1 MLKRLVPPLHY
12 SQQER
17 FRHYL
22 YTFSLIIGIPN
33 LLVIW
38 YFIQADD
45 PFARVSHLLMMV
57 HNVWALTALIRAKQS
72 LQSIERATL
81 GTIILVW
88 LSRALYT
95 SFFANAAVQNLANQD
110 IYLGYILICVL
121 AYVVF
126 DDGSAL
132 KIAVAIFVFS
142 LTLSVSQIALAS
154 SETSYTDI
162 LQFHAY
168 LSFIIGSIH
177 ILSHIKK
184 ELSESQAKSDTLELI
199 AFKDSLTGLNNR
211 RRVYEALKNNL
222 VVAERYERPFSI
234 ILLDIDHFKQ
244 INDVHGHDVGDL
256 VLKEF
261 ASLISL
267 HSRKTDIVGRWG
279 GEEFLIVCHETP
291 LAELSHLAER
301 MCSVIANHTF
311 PIVKQVTASFGAVS
325 HSAGITAEDLLKSAD
340 LLLYEAKN
348 AGRNQVKSQ
357 QLSPQGLRRLSYQ
370 ADLSRR

>member
-45 PFARVSHLLMMV
+45 PFARVSYILMLL
-57 HNVWALTALIRAKQS
+57 HNIWALNALLKAKQS
-72 LQSIERATL
+72 LQFIERTTL
-81 GTIILVW
+81 TVLIFIW

-95 SFFANAAVQNLANQD
+95 SFLASTAVQNLANQD
-110 IYLGYILICVL
+110 VYLGYILICVL

-126 DDGSAL
+126 DNASAL
-132 KIAVAIFVFS
+132 KIAASIFVFS
-142 LTLSVSQIALAS
+142 LALAS
-154 SETSYTDI
+154 TQFLPASSPTGYVAI

-168 LSFIIGSIH
+168 LAFIIGAIH
-177 ILSHIKK
+177 ILSHIKT
-184 ELSESQAKSDTLELI
+184 ELSESQAKTDMLELI

-222 VVAERYERPFSI
+222 VIAERYARPFSL

-244 INDVHGHDVGDL
+244 INDAHGHDVGDL

-261 ASLISL
+261 ANLISL
-267 HSRKTDIVGRWG
+267 HVRKTDIVGRWG

-291 LAELSHLAER
+291 LEEVSHLAER
-301 MCSVIANHTF
+301 MCKVIAKHTF
-311 PIVKQVTASFGAVS
+311 PTVKQVTASFGAVS
-325 HSAGITAEDLLKSAD
+325 HSEGITAEDMLKSAD

-348 AGRNQVKSQ
+348 SGRNQVKSQ
-357 QLSPQGLRRLSYQ
+357 QLSPQALLRLSYQ